1 MIQAAL
7 LLGCILLSSVTAFPW
22 KTQNGGLPAVTETEP
37 TSDVLSN
44 KIPPPTPSTCQNLL
58 YMLPPITPLLSDYL
72 LALGVVLEKI
82 GCPAEAFS
90 LQLQHTKTGG
100 KAGTETLILE
110 SQKHSQEEGT
120 GNDEVILRHLVP
132 SPGEMK
138 RVQRSVTLPEECTSD
153 PGWLLSEMAQ
163 LMIESVEKFPSTDLV
178 RELKASAVNVTQQC
192 TMESWEHLYEVA
204 KRLMNNPELKE
215 VEIPIEHRVYMA
227 GRLAVLVNRLFLKI
241 VWNSFQNYFG

>member
-100 KAGTETLILE
+100 KASTETLILE

-227 GRLAVLVNRLFLKI
+227 GRLAVLVNHLFLKI